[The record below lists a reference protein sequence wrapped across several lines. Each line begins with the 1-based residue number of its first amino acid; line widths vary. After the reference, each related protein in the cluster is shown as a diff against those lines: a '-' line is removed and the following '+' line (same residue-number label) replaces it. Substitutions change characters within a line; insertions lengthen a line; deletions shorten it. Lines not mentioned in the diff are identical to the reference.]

1 MHTFTHTHIHIY
13 TYAHALTHLHT
24 CVHTYTHTGKE
35 KNTEGRRKE
44 EREMQPESTVPGS
57 LVLVIG
63 VTAQTQPRLFLSPCP
78 GHAHVCLRRQE
89 PGGSL

>member
-44 EREMQPESTVPGS
+44 ELRKSLFQRE
-57 LVLVIG
+57 LDLILK
-63 VTAQTQPRLFLSPCP
+63 TAVWLQLM
-78 GHAHVCLRRQE
+78 
-89 PGGSL
+89 